1 MVVVQEKL
9 YVSAEDF
16 FNCVAESVAYDIA
29 DITGK
34 RTRVSQIHKGFT
46 YTKVMKNKVKRKGD
60 VKVTITEWNP
70 PKEYSAIFDSVT
82 GQNTL
87 SYKVE
92 DLEDGYIGV
101 TYKEDFMGSTKGKD
115 LNFKLVNLFYKKKAT
130 KRAVK
135 LLRAIE
141 KYVQEEKGR
150 KEIEKEQEQTTA
162 IEND

>member
-1 MVVVQEKL
+1 MVEVQEKL

-34 RTRVSQIHKGFT
+34 KTRVNQIHKGFT
-46 YTKVMKNKVKRKGD
+46 YTKVMKNKVKRKGN
-60 VKVTITEWNP
+60 VKVTITKWNP
-70 PKEYSAIFDSVT
+70 PYEYSATFDSIT
-82 GQNTL
+82 GQNSL

-101 TYKEDFMGSTKGKD
+101 SYTEDFIGTTKGKD
-115 LNFKLVNLFYKKKAT
+115 LNFKLVNVFYKRKAK
-130 KRAVK
+130 KRAVR

-141 KYVQEEKGR
+141 KYVQEEKGK
-150 KEIEKEQEQTTA
+150 KESKKEQEQTT
-162 IEND
+162 IENN